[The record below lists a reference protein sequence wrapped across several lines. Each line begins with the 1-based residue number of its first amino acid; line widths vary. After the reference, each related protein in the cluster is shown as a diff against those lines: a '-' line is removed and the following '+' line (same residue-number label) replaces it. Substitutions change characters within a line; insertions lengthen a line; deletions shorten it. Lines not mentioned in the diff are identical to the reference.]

1 MGSPMICQSCTMPIA
16 DPKDRGTEKDGS
28 STNEYCKY
36 CYQQGKFTN
45 PRMTYNEM
53 KIFLT
58 QKMRELNLP
67 DAGCGKLTFFNAV
80 EESNRCA

>member
-1 MGSPMICQSCTMPIA
+1 MPIT

-28 STNEYCKY
+28 SANKYCKY

-45 PRMTYNEM
+45 PRMTYDEM

-67 DAGCGKLTFFNAV
+67 ESITKRAV
-80 EESNRCA
+80 ESLPFLTRWRKAIVAGD